1 MTKVIAFQGAHGA
14 NSEIACSYFCSESE
28 TVPCETFEDTFDT
41 LLEGRANLAMIPIE
55 NSQAGRVADVHNLLP
70 ESRLS
75 IVAEHYQP
83 IYHHLL
89 ALPNVP
95 FSNIKQIRSHTMA
108 LAQCREKLRKWGVSC
123 HVSADTAGAARDL
136 VLSQDPT
143 VAVVATRLAAEIYKL
158 NILEENIEDS
168 SDNMTRFVVLSR
180 QEDWPSINV
189 KSMTTIIFCL
199 KSLPSALY
207 KCLGDLRRIKLML
220 LKLRVTYLGV
230 TLMQHSF
237 IWTLRGILIL
247 KMLPL
252 PLTNCGIFLRI
263 CALLACTPNHHTVK
277 VCAKLKRR
285 GEGGVHVLRGKLTS
299 MGALFARSDK
309 NPR

>member
-207 KCLGDLRRIKLML
+207 KCLGGFATNKINVTKIESYVSWGNFNAAQFYMDFEGHPHSEDVALALDELRYFSTDMRII
-220 LKLRVTYLGV
+220 GV
-230 TLMQHSF
+230 YPQSPYRQSM
-237 IWTLRGILIL
+237 RE
-247 KMLPL
+247 
-252 PLTNCGIFLRI
+252 
-263 CALLACTPNHHTVK
+263 VK
-277 VCAKLKRR
+277 A
-285 GEGGVHVLRGKLTS
+285 
-299 MGALFARSDK
+299 
-309 NPR
+309 